1 VRAIVVLAP
10 VLGAACLLVAAAATA
25 SSPGRN
31 GSLLASISRPANAGG
46 TAYTPASLY
55 SLGLNGRLRLLVHD
69 PAHPIEIGSYS
80 PGGATVAFARV
91 SPTTHK
97 LGLWLMNAAGGPARK
112 IVSDLPDGV
121 FAWAPDGDHLAVVRF
136 DVDEIALIDLHGR
149 QVRVLAR
156 GIRVREMDWASD
168 GRTLYFEG
176 NAASPAGAACRPGI
190 CAVDVRN
197 GRLRQVV
204 LNDQRRTSWAHY
216 GISVAPDGKRIA
228 FMRSC
233 FSGDCKQLR
242 DTDGI
247 VVANANGSHARV
259 LVRDTAAGVP
269 VWSPDGSSVAFVRQ
283 WTGSGPPENTVELV
297 SVSTGA
303 VTRLRTFHAP
313 PSASTSPPAVQLLS
327 WQPR

>member
-1 VRAIVVLAP
+1 
-10 VLGAACLLVAAAATA
+10 VAAAATA

-31 GSLLASISRPANAGG
+31 GSLLVSISRPANAGG

-55 SLGLNGRLRLLVHD
+55 SLGLNGRLRLLVHES
-69 PAHPIEIGSYS
+69 AHPIELGSFS
-80 PGGATVAFARV
+80 PDGATVAFARA

-97 LGLWLMNAAGGPARK
+97 LGLWLMNAAGSHVRE
-112 IVSDLPDGV
+112 IVPGLDGAV

-136 DVDEIALIDLHGR
+136 DLDEIVLIDLHGR
-149 QVRVLAR
+149 QLRVLAH
-156 GIRVREMDWASD
+156 GVRVREMDWAPD
-168 GRTLYFEG
+168 GRALYFEG
-176 NAASPAGAACRPGI
+176 NAASPAGAPCRPGI

-204 LNDQRRTSWAHY
+204 VNDQRRTSWAHY
-216 GISVAPDGKRIA
+216 GITVAPDGKRIA

-233 FSGDCKQLR
+233 FSGDCKQLH

-247 VVANANGSHARV
+247 VVANANGGHARV
-259 LVRDTAAGVP
+259 LVRDAAVGVP
-269 VWSPDGSSVAFVRQ
+269 VWSPDGSSVAFVKQ
-283 WTGSGPPENTVELV
+283 WTGSGPPENTVELA

-303 VTRLRTFHAP
+303 VTRLKTFHAT
-313 PSASTSPPAVQLLS
+313 PSAKTSPPVVQLLS